1 MRRIRLWQAGLTSV
15 LVLGVVL
22 SQGVGAV
29 SASPKVQAHVK
40 GPIKITQI
48 TSPTGAY
55 QLYGIMQE
63 QGFKAGLA
71 YATHGTNKVLGAKIQ
86 VSIRSDVNSA
96 TTLPDPTIATQ
107 QAKAALQ
114 GGANIIQCCAS
125 SVTAAA
131 VAQLMPQYKKI
142 DMVAPAADD
151 SLTGI
156 NKYTFRTSREDTQDA
171 MTGAKYAY
179 QKFGKTY
186 MTMAQ
191 DFSFGQNQENVWNAQ
206 LKHLGA
212 KNVGN
217 ILFPLTATSFTS
229 YINLVKTTHPKWLFV
244 ACAGLQCGGLF
255 NQLKSAGLF
264 KAGIKVMTGLP
275 NVAAI
280 PGFGAA
286 ATKMGFMSVYYY
298 TFPHTAANTYLKKY
312 IQSHYKRPADIFDQD
327 SFAAAQQIVAAI
339 QKAKSLNTNK
349 LIKALQ
355 GQTVQGPKG
364 AYTIRA
370 KDHVCIQPMYITR
383 LKMVKGALVPV
394 LLQTIR
400 PVPPVVKMK

>member
-1 MRRIRLWQAGLTSV
+1 MRRFRLWQAAATSV
-15 LVLGVVL
+15 LVAGVVM

-29 SASPKVQAHVK
+29 SASQKARAQLH
-40 GPIKITQI
+40 GTIKIAQI

-55 QLYGIMQE
+55 APYGIMQQ
-63 QGFKAGLA
+63 QGFKAGIA

-86 VSIRSDVNSA
+86 ISVHSDVNSG
-96 TTLPDPTIATQ
+96 TTLPDPTIATSE
-107 QAKAALQ
+107 AKAALA

-125 SVTAAA
+125 SSSAAA
-131 VAQLMPQYKKI
+131 VAQLMPSYKKI

-156 NKYTFRTSREDTQDA
+156 NRYTFRTSREDTQDA
-171 MTGAKYAY
+171 MTGAKYAVR
-179 QKFGKTY
+179 KFGKTY

-191 DFSFGQNQENVWNAQ
+191 DYSFGQNQEKVWNTQ
-206 LKHLGA
+206 LKR
-212 KNVGN
+212 VGGKDKGD

-229 YINLVKTTHPKWLFV
+229 YINLVKSTHPKWLFV
-244 ACAGLQCGGLF
+244 ACAGLQCGALF
-255 NQLKSAGLF
+255 NQLKSSGLF

-275 NVAAI
+275 NIAAI

-286 ATKMGFMSVYYY
+286 APKMGFISVYYY
-298 TFPHTAANTYLKKY
+298 KFPHTAANNYLKSY
-312 IQSHYKRPADIFDQD
+312 IQKHYKRPADIFDQD

-349 LIKALQ
+349 LIKALE

-364 AYTIRA
+364 KYTIRK

-383 LKMVKGALVPV
+383 LKLVKGNLVPV
-394 LLQTIR
+394 LLKQVTPI
-400 PVPPVVKMK
+400 PPVVKMH